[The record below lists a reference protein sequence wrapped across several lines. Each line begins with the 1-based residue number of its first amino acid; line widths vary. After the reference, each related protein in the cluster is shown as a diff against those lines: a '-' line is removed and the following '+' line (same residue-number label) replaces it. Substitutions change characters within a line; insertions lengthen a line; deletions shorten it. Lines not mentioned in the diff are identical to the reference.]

1 MVLLQLQVLALQ
13 QIKVT
18 VGGSPLIK
26 TDGINEVTKTITNVA
41 SGGTTD
47 TNAANIGDVK
57 QAVAN
62 LSQNLNITDGT
73 NNGTIDLKKPKT

>member
-1 MVLLQLQVLALQ
+1 MGTTA
-13 QIKVT
+13 ITGTGITTDKVT
-18 VGGSPLIK
+18 VGSISIDK
-26 TDGINEVTKTITNVA
+26 TMALMPAVKRLLMLQVA
-41 SGGTTD
+41 VLQD

-73 NNGTIDLKKPKT
+73 NNA

>member
-1 MVLLQLQVLALQ
+1 M
-13 QIKVT
+13 
-18 VGGSPLIK
+18 
-26 TDGINEVTKTITNVA
+26 GINGGNKTITNVA

-47 TNAANIGDVK
+47 SNAANIGDVK

-73 NNGTIDLKKPKT
+73 NNGTIDLKTKT